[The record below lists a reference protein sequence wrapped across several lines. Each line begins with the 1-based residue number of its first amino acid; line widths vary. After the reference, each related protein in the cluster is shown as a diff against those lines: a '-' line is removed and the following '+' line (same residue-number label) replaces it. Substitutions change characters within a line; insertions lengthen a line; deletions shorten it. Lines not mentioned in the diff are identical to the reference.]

1 MSQATLNHIRNAAHH
16 LIDAA
21 RLDNEDNMRKATDA
35 FRNSR
40 SGLARERSDLIKYL
54 GNWGAS
60 DEILQELQTISIA
73 ENISAEFIELS
84 AARLKL
90 GSNQEDV
97 QIKRLVDLMLPEVWS
112 FEHNVAVVTG
122 LHAEMLIDD
131 LIKRGQQNIIVDA
144 EIYKSTEANNIL
156 TYSIKNPQFDELTQR
171 KAWNFGE
178 AHHFFL
184 GEEIDTDKTFF
195 DQVKKSIDLVKMHN
209 GTIRKFSKTWVI
221 NQLNNLEKMLH
232 GRLATDVMEK
242 IKGQDVLVV
251 SPGPSLAQSIA
262 ALKKV
267 QHKAIILAMA
277 QAVPALVKN
286 NITIDYAFIVD
297 PADFSDFIEPILGL
311 EDIGI
316 IVHESCHINICAN
329 NPEQLI
335 VMATDKDQLDLPSIM
350 GGYQVTPTGSSV
362 SGCAVDFCI
371 KSAAKSIGLVGQ
383 DLVIG
388 ETAYYGIS
396 PKYNETRIIDDHSI
410 FWNGSIYP
418 IQKLRGINGEWLVS
432 RPDFV
437 SFHHEFELLAENCPD
452 GINLYNFTAH
462 GAQID
467 GFENAKLNDVYASN
481 AVKANVAL
489 LPVAFEEIAQ
499 RTTRAGE
506 KLREIQQNIDGA
518 KTIVNEL
525 ISALSGGVEEID
537 FTIIDQLENRLREIC
552 KTTRLLDLM
561 LQTELV
567 NFDIKLLGVQTLAD
581 SVLVSLDLHM
591 SVKEALEELEQQIC
605 KSIRSLL
612 N

>member
-1 MSQATLNHIRNAAHH
+1 MSQAALNHVQTAAHH

-21 RLDNEDNMRKATDA
+21 SLDNEDNMRKATDA

-40 SGLARERSDLIKYL
+40 SDLARERGELVKYL
-54 GNWGAS
+54 ENTGAS
-60 DEILQELQTISIA
+60 ADIQQALQAISIA
-73 ENISAEFIELS
+73 EKISSEFIELS

-90 GSNQEDV
+90 DTIQQDV

-112 FEHNVAVVTG
+112 FQHDVAVVTG

-131 LIKRGQQNIIVDA
+131 LIQRGQQNIIVDA
-144 EIYKSTEANNIL
+144 EMYKSTETKSIL
-156 TYSIKNPQFDELTQR
+156 TYSVKSPQFDELTQR

-178 AHHFFL
+178 MHHFFL
-184 GEEIDTDKTFF
+184 GEEIDTDKVFF

-267 QHKAIILAMA
+267 QHKAVILTMA

-286 NITIDYAFIVD
+286 NISFDYAFIVD
-297 PADFSDFIEPILGL
+297 PADFSDFIEPISGI

-316 IVHESCHINICAN
+316 IVHESCHVNICAN
-329 NPEQLI
+329 NPEQLV
-335 VMATDKDQLDLPSIM
+335 VMATDKDQIDLPSIM
-350 GGYQVTPTGSSV
+350 GGQQVTPTGSSV

-371 KSAAKSIGLVGQ
+371 KAKAKSIGVVGQ

-396 PKYNETRIIDDHSI
+396 TKYNETRIIDDNFI
-410 FWNGSIYP
+410 FWNGMIYP
-418 IQKLRGINGEWLVS
+418 VQKLRGINGEWLVS

-437 SFHHEFELLAENCPD
+437 SFHHEFELLAENCPEE
-452 GINLYNFTAH
+452 IKLYNFTCH
-462 GAQID
+462 GAQIN
-467 GFENAKLNDVYASN
+467 GFENAELGVVYASN

-489 LPVAFEEIAQ
+489 PQVVSDKITQ
-499 RTTRAGE
+499 RKARAGE
-506 KLREIQQNIDGA
+506 RLEKIQKNIDRA
-518 KTIVNEL
+518 KITVNEL
-525 ISALSGGVEEID
+525 ISALSGKVEEID
-537 FTIIDQLENRLREIC
+537 FNVIDHLENRLREIC
-552 KTTRLLDLM
+552 KATRLLDLM
-561 LQTELV
+561 LQAELV
-567 NFDIKLLGVQTLAD
+567 NFDIKLLGVETLAD
-581 SVLVSLDLHM
+581 SVMVSLDLHM
-591 SVKEALEELEQQIC
+591 SVKGALEELEQEIS
-605 KSIRSLL
+605 KSIRSLV
-612 N
+612 